1 MGLPLAVAITV
12 ANKHDPIIALK
23 FIDPIPIIR
32 QGVGSSGKRLK
43 KLKVIKRVIRNHLGS

>member
-32 QGVGSSGKRLK
+32 QGFGSSGKRLK